1 MDIIN
6 KLKQIGLPSREAEVY
21 LALLQKN
28 EFTAPELTK
37 ITNVTRTKI
46 YELLQNLIHKGAC
59 NESYRNGQKIFKA
72 IKPELAIKNIISNY
86 ENEIER
92 RKKNEIEQMK
102 QAGISIEK
110 ELASLHENNINK
122 YEPIDYIEVLTDKE
136 QIRERYMSFIKKTK
150 KELFGFTKPP
160 YAANFSE
167 SVKGETVSIKN
178 KTIIKGIYEYKD
190 LTPEEIDN
198 LIKGIEAYQKIGEE
212 VRIIKELPFK
222 LLISDETVTMFA
234 LNDRISLKPSIT
246 SIVIDHPNFA
256 KVLKEVF
263 ENYWAKSFTIKE
275 FKKNKS
281 KYLNSK

>member
-1 MDIIN
+1 MDLIN

-37 ITNVTRTKI
+37 ITKVTRTKI

-59 NESYRNGQKIFKA
+59 NESYRNGQKIFRA

-110 ELASLHENNINK
+110 ELVSLYKSSVNNT
-122 YEPIDYIEVLTDKE
+122 ESIDYIEILTDKE
-136 QIRERYMSFIKKTK
+136 QIRDKFMTLEKTSK
-150 KELFGFTKPP
+150 KELLEFTKPP
-160 YAANFSE
+160 YAGIL
-167 SVKGETVSIKN
+167 GENIDVETNMIKN
-178 KTIIKGIYEYKD
+178 EVKIKSIYEFKD
-190 LTPEEIDN
+190 LAPEESSN
-198 LIKGIEAYQKIGEE
+198 LIKMIEAYEKTGEE
-212 VRIIKELPFK
+212 VRIINELPIK
-222 LLISDETVTMFA
+222 LVISDETTTMFA
-234 LNDRISLKPSIT
+234 LNDKISLKPSIT
-246 SIVIDHPNFA
+246 SIVIDHPMFA

-263 ENYWAKSFTIKE
+263 TSYWEKSITLKE
-275 FKKNKS
+275 FKKNKN